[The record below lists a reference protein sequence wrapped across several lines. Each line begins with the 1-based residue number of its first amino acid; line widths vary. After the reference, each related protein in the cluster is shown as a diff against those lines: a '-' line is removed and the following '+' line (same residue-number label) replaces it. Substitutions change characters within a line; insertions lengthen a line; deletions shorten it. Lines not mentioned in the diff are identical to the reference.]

1 MKVLVAAAAG
11 VLAAWVYRSERAR
24 EEARRRLAT
33 ASGPLREATQAVA
46 SAAAGPAERAAGAID
61 ASPLP
66 RPVKET
72 ARRATTAVR
81 AAGEKLG
88 GAMPAAPTRT
98 AVLYVQE
105 LRDGSWIGNAAWG
118 GRTLT
123 DGATDAQLVVRRLAA
138 RLAAIPDAGHPTTV
152 KLTRVAQGGER
163 EEHESDLASL
173 LG

>member
-33 ASGPLREATQAVA
+33 ASGPLRQATQAVA
-46 SAAAGPAERAAGAID
+46 SAAAGRAERAAGAVD

-88 GAMPAAPTRT
+88 GAMPAGPARA
-98 AVLYVQE
+98 AVLYAQE
-105 LRDGSWIGNAAWG
+105 LRDGSWIGNVAWG

-123 DGATDAQLVVRRLAA
+123 DGAADAQLVIRRLAA
-138 RLAAIPDAGHPTTV
+138 RLAAMPGAGRPTSV
-152 KLTRVAQGGER
+152 KLTRVSRGGQR
-163 EEHESDLASL
+163 
-173 LG
+173 

>member
-24 EEARRRLAT
+24 EEARRRLVT
-33 ASGPLREATQAVA
+33 ASGPLREATQAAA
-46 SAAAGPAERAAGAID
+46 SAAAGRAERAAGAVD

-88 GAMPAAPTRT
+88 GAMPAAPARA

-105 LRDGSWIGNAAWG
+105 LRDGSWVGNAAWG

-123 DGATDAQLVVRRLAA
+123 DGAADAQLVVRRLAA
-138 RLAAIPDAGHPTTV
+138 RLAAMPEAGRPDSV
-152 KLTRVAQGGER
+152 KLTRVSQGGQR
-163 EEHESDLASL
+163 EERESDLAGL
-173 LG
+173 IG